1 MIIPIKLCPI
11 TEIAFF
17 LLTSPPCASPA
28 AGVWSMTNVV
38 AQSIQA
44 TSPELNVGC
53 DSQQIRP
60 TPSTNGPSHSNVAFQ
75 DEWLRVFLQYT
86 GWREGLWISPK
97 RTTRKDKDETITRF
111 HGSYSAQ
118 VAPFARAADERK
130 EKVEAWYGLLPSMFY
145 LIIYNSYGL
154 VLQVVTV
161 DLLGGMF
168 DHPLETRTINQG
180 NGTFEPRIS
189 AHSFMCNRATI
200 LEGGRG
206 EEVVF
211 VFWRGVPVVE
221 TYHCNP
227 IATRSN
233 ATVACKT

>member
-1 MIIPIKLCPI
+1 MDC
-11 TEIAFF
+11 FRR
-17 LLTSPPCASPA
+17 C
-28 AGVWSMTNVV
+28 
-38 AQSIQA
+38 
-44 TSPELNVGC
+44 
-53 DSQQIRP
+53 
-60 TPSTNGPSHSNVAFQ
+60 
-75 DEWLRVFLQYT
+75 
-86 GWREGLWISPK
+86 
-97 RTTRKDKDETITRF
+97 
-111 HGSYSAQ
+111 
-118 VAPFARAADERK
+118 
-130 EKVEAWYGLLPSMFY
+130 Y

-154 VLQVVTV
+154 VLQVATV

-180 NGTFEPRIS
+180 NGTCEPRIS

-200 LEGGRG
+200 YRGIYFEGGRG

-221 TYHCNP
+221 TYHCSP